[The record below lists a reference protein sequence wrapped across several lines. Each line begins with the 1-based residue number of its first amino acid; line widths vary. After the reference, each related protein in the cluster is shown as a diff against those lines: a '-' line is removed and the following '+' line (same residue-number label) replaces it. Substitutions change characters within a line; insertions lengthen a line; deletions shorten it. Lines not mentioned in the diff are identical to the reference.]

1 MKHLTKPF
9 EPGGGTKVYNAIFE
23 REVYSMLIDSYLL
36 VCETK
41 AFKLDLAI
49 LLVHREPEKKLLI
62 KTNRP
67 LINLKPEDRF

>member
-1 MKHLTKPF
+1 M
-9 EPGGGTKVYNAIFE
+9 YNAIFE

-49 LLVHREPEKKLLI
+49 LLVNREPGKKSNQNRETTHLYEPSKKDF
-62 KTNRP
+62 KTV
-67 LINLKPEDRF
+67 IVS

>member
-1 MKHLTKPF
+1 M
-9 EPGGGTKVYNAIFE
+9 YNAIFE

-49 LLVHREPEKKLLI
+49 LLVYREPEKKTL
-62 KTNRP
+62 NQ
-67 LINLKPEDRF
+67 NLQATH